1 MKKASR
7 CLSVLLLV
15 LFMTTLLPQV
25 SAMNSGFSTQPLTDR
40 ETNLFIS
47 NVGLS
52 LLTEEPSRKPI
63 ECFDVNTDQEIAI
76 GQSDSNKKIVCVYS
90 NNGVFQ
96 YGYKF
101 NCSGRFGIEW
111 DKQNLN
117 IYFFRS
123 DVIMSVSPDGAV
135 LDIRNVENTLNNNDY
150 RNAFFHTT
158 QRTVADKTFVIRN
171 DMGILNYLASSYSQ
185 LVTSDS
191 TGETILYDVGSTQLV
206 RHLAGLVGSLIAVFL
221 AAIIIKRRFIS

>member
-15 LFMTTLLPQV
+15 LFMTTLFPTV

-47 NVGLS
+47 NIDLS
-52 LLTEEPSRKPI
+52 LLTEEPSRNPI
-63 ECFDVNTDQEIAI
+63 ECFDVSTDQKIAI
-76 GQSDSNKKIVCVYS
+76 GQNDSNKKIVCVYS

-101 NCSGRFGIEW
+101 NCSGSFGIEW
-111 DKQNLN
+111 DNQNLN

-123 DVIMSVSPDGAV
+123 DAIMSVAPDGAV
-135 LDIRNVENTLNNNDY
+135 LDVRMVENTINNNDY
-150 RNAFFHTT
+150 RNAFIHAT
-158 QRTVADKTFVIRN
+158 QRSVGDKTYVIRN
-171 DMGILNYLASSYSQ
+171 DMGVLNHLASSYSQ
-185 LVTSDS
+185 LVASDS
-191 TGETILYDVGSTQLV
+191 TGETILYDVGSAQLV
-206 RHLAGLVGSLIAVFL
+206 RHLAGLAGSLIAVLL